1 LIKFL
6 ANESVFIAL
15 LFSGLMLFLSATAPS
30 GLYNVLLVAG
40 LAGVWMAIAMTIVHR
55 L

>member
-6 ANESVFIAL
+6 ANESVTIAI
-15 LFSGLMLFLSATAPS
+15 LFSALMLFLSATAPS
-30 GLYNVLLVAG
+30 GLHNALLVAG
-40 LAGVWMAIAMTIVHR
+40 LAGVWVAITMTIVHR